1 MDNKNSDVNH
11 LTPDQFRQLGY
22 QTIDLVADYMENIE
36 SYPVRSQA
44 NPGDIYGSFPEHPPE
59 YGKPYDEVLED
70 VKSIIIPGLT
80 HWQSPSFYAYFP
92 SHASG
97 PSILGDL
104 LSSGFGVQGMLWITS
119 PACTEIETLV
129 LDWMVEI
136 CGLPKHFHSSQSGG
150 GVIQDSASSATL
162 CAAIAARE
170 KALNANPDATLSD
183 LTAYITDQTH
193 SSGEKGLK
201 IAGFRND
208 QVRKIRVD
216 EKFGMDVGHLARC
229 VEEDLARNKI
239 PAFVCATIGTTSS
252 LAIDPIPEITQIA
265 NDSNIWMHVDAAYSG
280 SAAVC
285 PEYSYMF
292 DGLENVNSY
301 CFNPHKWLLTNFDCD
316 LFYVA
321 DKDDLVSALTFTPE
335 YLRNKESSAGTVF
348 DYSGW
353 QISLG
358 RRFRSLKLWCVI
370 HHYGVEGLRAHIRS
384 HVKLAEQFTNWIE
397 ASDEFEL
404 FQPTSLNFVC
414 FRHRS
419 GNEKSRQILNALN
432 DSGKLFLT
440 HTVLN
445 DQYVIRFVPGA
456 MRTQMRHIES
466 AWEQIQQVAR
476 S

>member
-1 MDNKNSDVNH
+1 MTDENSGANH

-22 QTIDLVADYMENIE
+22 QTIDLIADYMRDIE
-36 SYPVRSQA
+36 SYPVRSQVG
-44 NPGDIYGSFPEHPPE
+44 PGDIYRSFPENPPLH
-59 YGKPYDEVLED
+59 GKPYSEVLEEI
-70 VKSIIIPGLT
+70 KSVIIPGLT
-80 HWQSPSFYAYFP
+80 HWQSPSFFAYFP

-104 LSSGFGVQGMLWITS
+104 LSSGLGVQGMLWITS
-119 PACTEIETLV
+119 PACTELETLV

-136 CGLPKHFHSSQSGG
+136 CGLPGHFHSSQSGG

-170 KALNANPDATLSD
+170 RALNANPDAALSD

-201 IAGFRND
+201 IAGFRDD
-208 QVRKIRVD
+208 QIRKVMVD
-216 EKFGMDVGHLARC
+216 EHFRMDVEHLAGRIA
-229 VEEDLARNKI
+229 EDRSQNRI
-239 PAFVCATIGTTSS
+239 PTFICATIGTTSS
-252 LAIDPIPEITQIA
+252 LAIDPIREISQLA
-265 NDSNIWMHVDAAYSG
+265 NHSDIWMHVDAAYSG

-285 PEYSYMF
+285 PEFRYMF

-316 LFYVA
+316 IFYVA
-321 DKDDLVSALTFTPE
+321 DKSDLINALTFSPE
-335 YLRNKESSAGTVF
+335 YLRNRESSAGTVF

-384 HVKLAEQFTNWIE
+384 HVKLAEQFTSWIRE
-397 ASDEFEL
+397 SDDFEL

-414 FRHRS
+414 FRHR
-419 GNEKSRQILNALN
+419 GGDNKSQQILEMLN
-432 DSGKLFLT
+432 NSGKLFLT

-445 DQYVIRFVPGA
+445 GQYVIRFVPGA
-456 MRTQMRHIES
+456 IRTQLSHIES
-466 AWEQIQQVAR
+466 AWQQIQQAAR